1 MKAGVLGT
9 LTPVIATTYD
19 PWWAQRMFH
28 RSRAAVRV
36 IVAGRQSG
44 KTHAAAR
51 EVVQIMLARPKT
63 TSCLLMPILKTSTGT
78 QTHVRNALEEALGSE
93 GGRWTWHEQKKC
105 WTLWNG
111 SVLHLRCIDTD
122 AKKGVAVRGLTI
134 DGVLWVD
141 EAAYVPKS
149 AWESACATQL
159 AVTDPLAIVTT
170 TPCGM
175 NWVYEEFQAGTPG
188 QGKKPSNESFRFR
201 SSDSPFVKAAKLAEM
216 RERYGQKRA
225 DQEINAVFF
234 GDGGTVFPLE
244 HIHRMLVPVLE
255 HRGEQWTLGIDLAKE
270 RDFTVV
276 TIMNE
281 FGEAWIRWRVRHT
294 DWPKQQQT
302 IVDIARD
309 LSALCVVDVG
319 HGGGYGGMMCDYLI
333 AELGESQV
341 LKVRTGNR
349 GVKAQIIE
357 TLASDLEADRIRMES
372 GEFLEQIV
380 NEMKFFEGH
389 RHIVGGSEIWVFG
402 RPGSRKKKTTE
413 DEDEENDDHDDIVM
427 SLALANWGRT
437 HGWSRDTGDGG
448 IGSFRKPTKPAGG
461 FGRRHVR
468 PGGYI
473 FKSTKKR
480 AA

>member
-175 NWVYEEFQAGTPG
+175 NWVYEESQAGTPG

-255 HRGEQWTLGIDLAKE
+255 HRGEQWTMGIDLAKE

-294 DWPKQQQT
+294 DRRHR
-302 IVDIARD
+302 ARPVRAVRRRRRSRRW
-309 LSALCVVDVG
+309 LRRHDVRLPHRG
-319 HGGGYGGMMCDYLI
+319 ARREPGPEGPHGQPRREGADHRDARLGPRGGPYPDG
-333 AELGESQV
+333 
-341 LKVRTGNR
+341 VRR
-349 GVKAQIIE
+349 VPR
-357 TLASDLEADRIRMES
+357 ADRQRDEVLR
-372 GEFLEQIV
+372 GPPP
-380 NEMKFFEGH
+380 H
-389 RHIVGGSEIWVFG
+389 RG
-402 RPGSRKKKTTE
+402 RLRNLGVR
-413 DEDEENDDHDDIVM
+413 
-427 SLALANWGRT
+427 
-437 HGWSRDTGDGG
+437 
-448 IGSFRKPTKPAGG
+448 PAGLAQEEDDR
-461 FGRRHVR
+461 GRGRGER
-468 PGGYI
+468 
-473 FKSTKKR
+473 
-480 AA
+480 